1 MNDEVWISARN
12 SAFVWNIKNNSL
24 ERINLYE
31 PEASISFIA
40 SDSQQNLWFGDSYSG
55 LHRYNRDAGNFDN
68 YNYSNGFPADR
79 VFGLIEGEDGWY
91 WVSTTKGLLKFRPAT
106 NSIITFN
113 TKSGLPFNQFNFNA
127 YYKSTRGQIYFGG
140 ISGLIYFE
148 DSEENISNPVEDI
161 VFTGL
166 SVFNK
171 SVIPGENSIL
181 EEDLRFSGKIKL
193 KYSEK
198 IFSVSYSALN
208 FTHPGRVQY
217 SYMLEGLSDEWI
229 SAGNQNSLTFT
240 SLPPGNYQLRVRSSF
255 DNSTLSSS
263 EASLTIVVKP
273 PFYLSVLAFVV
284 YALLFLISLLIFY
297 LVSRQIEK
305 SKALALIER
314 SEKMQEKRMN
324 QSKLEFFTNVSHEL
338 KTPLT
343 LIIGRLTGLVR
354 QGSLSNKHKESLI
367 SINDNARRL
376 LALINQLMEFRKSD
390 LGKST
395 LKVSEGDINL
405 FAREIKES
413 FDYVAEMRN
422 IDFRIIITTPFK
434 AIWFDHEKIERILFN
449 LLSNAFKY
457 TKDGGTII
465 ISVKSE
471 KSADN
476 GSENL
481 RIDIEDNGSGID
493 PKDLDR
499 IFDRFYRTEAESK
512 TNQGSGIGL
521 ALVRN
526 LVKLHKGKI
535 DVRSKLGK
543 GTVFSL
549 VLPCSRLAYSSEE
562 LYCEELSY
570 TMNTEELIHL
580 EHNREYQSDDP
591 VLEPERETILIVDD
605 NTELLS
611 FLCESISGKFNVIT
625 ALNGNEAIERIAK
638 NRPDVIICDIM
649 MPGMDGYE
657 LTTRVKSSIET
668 SHIPVILLSAR
679 TEVDDKYRGLL
690 AGADSY
696 IEKPFYPHLL
706 LKHIENILNT
716 RKKLISTFR
725 ENLKSKPSDIAQTKS
740 DKEFIDKLSAIINAN
755 IDNPELDVTFLVN
768 EMSVSRSLLHL
779 KLKKIAGCS
788 ATSFIRTLR
797 LRSAASLI
805 IEEGISFSEAAY
817 RTGFSSPAFFS
828 RRFKEYFDKTP
839 SEFLDDYKS
848 GV

>member
-1 MNDEVWISARN
+1 
-12 SAFVWNIKNNSL
+12 
-24 ERINLYE
+24 
-31 PEASISFIA
+31 
-40 SDSQQNLWFGDSYSG
+40 
-55 LHRYNRDAGNFDN
+55 
-68 YNYSNGFPADR
+68 FPASR
-79 VFGLIEGEDGWY
+79 VFGLIEGVGGWY
-91 WVSTTKGLLKFRPAT
+91 WVSSSNGLLKFRPET
-106 NSIITFN
+106 NSVLTFN

-127 YYKSTRGQIYFGG
+127 YYRSKEGKMYFGG
-140 ISGLIYFE
+140 INGLVYFE
-148 DSEENISNPVEDI
+148 DTGEKIINLLEDI

-166 SVFNK
+166 SVFNQR
-171 SVIPGENSIL
+171 VIPGENSIL
-181 EEDLRFSGKIKL
+181 AEDLRFSGNFKL

-217 SYMLEGLSDEWI
+217 AYKLEGLRNEWI
-229 SAGNQNSLTFT
+229 SVGNQNTVTFT
-240 SLPPGNYQLRVRSSF
+240 SLPPGKYRLWVRASF
-255 DNSTLSSS
+255 DNNTLNSKESS
-263 EASLTIVVKP
+263 LLIVIKP
-273 PFYLSVLAFVV
+273 PFYLSVLAYVV
-284 YALLFLISLLIFY
+284 YAVIFLISLLIFY

-305 SKALALIER
+305 SKALAIIER
-314 SEKMQEKRMN
+314 SEKLQENRMN

-343 LIIGRLTGLVR
+343 LIIGRLTNLVR
-354 QGSLSNKHKESLI
+354 QGALSSEHKKSLV

-390 LGKST
+390 LGKTT

-405 FAREIKES
+405 FTREIKEA

-422 IDFRIIITTPFK
+422 IDFRIHITTPFR
-434 AIWFDHEKIERILFN
+434 AIWFDHEKLERILFN

-457 TKDGGTII
+457 TGDSGNII
-465 ISVKSE
+465 ISVKAEQVNNSE
-471 KSADN
+471 AEK
-476 GSENL
+476 L

-493 PKDLDR
+493 AKDLDR
-499 IFDRFYRTEAESK
+499 IFDRFYRTENKEQVK
-512 TNQGSGIGL
+512 PGSGIGL
-521 ALVRN
+521 ALVKN
-526 LVKLHKGKI
+526 LVTLHKGNI
-535 DVRSKLGK
+535 DVVSKPGT
-543 GTVFSL
+543 GTVFSI
-549 VLPCSRLAYSSEE
+549 VLPCSRAAFSDDE

-580 EHNREYQSDDP
+580 EHNKEYHSDDP
-591 VLEPERETILIVDD
+591 MLEPERETVLIVDD

-611 FLCESISGKFNVIT
+611 FLSESISVKFNVIT
-625 ALNGNEAIERIAK
+625 ALDGNEAIDRISMHK
-638 NRPDVIICDIM
+638 PDIIISDVM

-657 LTTRVKSSIET
+657 LTSKIKSSIET

-690 AGADSY
+690 TGADAY

-706 LKHIENILNT
+706 LKHIENLLAT

-740 DKEFIDKLSAIINAN
+740 DKEFIEKLSSLITAN

-768 EMSVSRSLLHL
+768 EISVSRSLLHL

-788 ATSFIRTLR
+788 ATSFIRALR
-797 LRSAASLI
+797 LRTAASLI
-805 IEEGISFSEAAY
+805 IDEGISFSEAAY

-828 RRFKEYFDKTP
+828 RRFKEYFGKTP
-839 SEFLDDYKS
+839 SQFLDSYKS
-848 GV
+848 GD